1 MCRYIAVDAYTE
13 GSAYAEFMEN
23 KKGRIKE
30 GFYADMVILDKD
42 IFTVDSSEIK
52 DIQPILTMVGGKV
65 VYEKK

>member
-1 MCRYIAVDAYTE
+1 
-13 GSAYAEFMEN
+13 MEN

-42 IFTVDSSEIK
+42 IFTVDPSEIK

-65 VYEKK
+65 VYEKNNMEIVKFE